1 MNQMHT
7 IHRGFVRAFFAA
19 FVVAA
24 TLSSPAAAKPLYITV
39 NRAFSPGEN
48 PLVDVAFAEKGPV
61 ELRVLQPKNLESY
74 LAKQE
79 NLRRAWDKPPA
90 LDNPGRA
97 LSYGFNKMKTPGR
110 FLLFALNSEMRVAL
124 GETLAERPEDEQI
137 TRASLEQ
144 GAKKLVGVPADM
156 ELVSQQWL
164 NLDLG
169 GGDRAFDV
177 PGFSGW
183 SSTSSGFQE
192 RRVRLRK
199 LPAGVYV
206 LQLVQGNVE
215 GQVVLVVTDLSVQ
228 VKQTDHK
235 VLVRVASSAQL
246 PVADAAITV
255 RRAGGKPLTAKT
267 DAKGEAFIDVDEPQL
282 LITAQ
287 RPADK
292 GTDTAI
298 VDTEF
303 FSTLAASPDVFLYT
317 DRPIY
322 RAGDDVQFRGIARQ
336 PDGFL
341 SRLFAPKNRSVTVQL
356 VAAGAASGTTA
367 AATTVLTIDALGS
380 FSGELHCP
388 DDATE
393 GVYRVQAILD
403 GMPHVGE
410 VRVQE
415 YVKPTFFLELTTASD
430 SVAPGGTITAKVKAE
445 RYAGGAPANTA
456 YEVTLTR
463 SSLQAP
469 TWVDD
474 AGMGGEGSKVTYGS
488 SSTTEGKL
496 SVPERLYS
504 SVSVR
509 LDDGT
514 ADSEDTWKS
523 AAVFAADGTATIEVP
538 VPALAAGEERLPFK
552 YTLSVR
558 ARDDQGTFAASS
570 SSLFLSPVDVM
581 GAVRFSAA
589 VVQAGA
595 TAGLTVRSTSL
606 GGKVAP
612 KTAGA
617 VAFLARG
624 ARGDEREISRADF
637 VTDDDGKVMLP
648 IPTKDIGAVIAR
660 VTLFD
665 AKKAKWTGEERLLVV
680 GERGEAVEW
689 VPELVLTSI
698 GGSLAPGDT
707 AQVIA
712 MLPDEWG
719 PGGKAKGP
727 LWITLG
733 GTTIFETK
741 LLENA
746 EGHTV
751 VIPVQMQEEY
761 GSAVYVSVGY
771 ATRSGRWEERTV
783 PFRIVPRERVLTISV
798 VPTMAEA
805 EPLGEQTV
813 RLRVTDHRGRGVAA
827 QVSLGVVDKAIYA
840 VQAEFRPSAVDFFY
854 PLVRNNV
861 ANFFSAEF
869 QGYGYGHQ
877 IARRFGDDG
886 VRFAAVKPPKKKAD
900 ERDTAY
906 WNGSILTDDS
916 GTATVTFR
924 LPSNQTLWTM
934 TAVAADADG
943 RVGEGLGQFATR
955 GKSTLHMAAPQFLR
969 VGDAAT
975 AMARFARGKD
985 SDFKGTLNVA
995 ASSTGAL
1002 VAKVETGVV
1011 DLAGASERV
1020 VPVALSATSSGA
1032 GNLVLRVTGGTSALL
1047 DNRSIDVEDAVV
1059 TDIVMASKVGG
1070 GALALSTMKEAKL
1083 TEVELVL
1090 QATLFDAAMADLREL
1105 LVYPYGC
1112 LEQLVASTAP
1122 SLALVNALQEIKTLD
1137 QLTPETKALL
1147 VEGRS
1152 RAENG
1157 VQRILANAKTGGGFS
1172 WYGAETPSVE
1182 MTILGLGG
1190 LVPALKAGVV
1200 PARDP
1205 RLLASV
1211 AWLEAQEGLS
1221 PQLEAWR
1228 AWVLA
1233 HHDPRRAQGRVR
1245 AALSATSTAAP
1256 DVVTGALVALA
1267 AEAAGIHKE
1276 PGTAERVKSLAVA
1289 SRAAFLGTGT
1299 AGNAEDSWHFPLFLT
1314 GRSAILGNAARLD
1327 GGDVNALK
1335 ARYLALYAT
1344 EGLSTLDRATLIQH
1358 SLWLVVSDAKNMT
1371 AMKPPSVEG
1380 AGTVKFARRGAGLV
1394 ASLADGTASVTVGAF
1409 DGVATLRAKRTLPA
1423 ALAPAVA
1430 DGFTIERRYWSIGSG
1445 TKKPIA
1451 AGGSVAQGDLVW
1463 VQLLVDLNG
1472 SPQERS
1478 AYSVVEDFIPAG
1490 FSPLRE
1496 DKEFRGA
1503 PLSLLLTPAQLRQR
1517 TFSPRK
1523 VAFFLEE
1530 GAWWMGSP
1538 RELGYVMRADFV
1550 GTFIAPPAT
1559 AADMYQNRAHARTA
1573 SSSLSVSSSV
1583 NGQ

>member
-1 MNQMHT
+1 MSQS
-7 IHRGFVRAFFAA
+7 IIARALFAA
-19 FVVAA
+19 IVVVT
-24 TLSSPAAAKPLYITV
+24 TLSAPAAAKPLYITV
-39 NRAFSPGEN
+39 NRAFSPSES

-61 ELRVLQPKNLESY
+61 QLRVLQPKDLEKY

-79 NLRRAWDKPPA
+79 NLRRAWDKPPS

-97 LSYGFNKMKTPGR
+97 LSIGINEMRTPGR
-110 FLLFALNSEMRVAL
+110 FLLFSLNAEMRAAL
-124 GETLAERPEDEQI
+124 GDTLVKRAEDDAS
-137 TRASLEQ
+137 TSASLAT
-144 GAKKLVGVPADM
+144 GARKLVGVPGDM
-156 ELVSQQWL
+156 SLVSQQWL

-183 SSTSSGFQE
+183 STSSSGFQE
-192 RRVRLRK
+192 RRVRLK
-199 LPAGVYV
+199 PLPAGVYV

-235 VLVRVASSAQL
+235 VLVRVASSAQR

-267 DAKGEAFIDVDEPQL
+267 DDKGEAFIDVEEPQL

-287 RPADK
+287 RPAGA

-356 VAAGAASGTTA
+356 VAVGAADNA
-367 AATTVLTIDALGS
+367 VAATTVLTIDALGS
-380 FSGELHCP
+380 FNGELHCP

-393 GVYRVQAILD
+393 GVYRVQAVLD
-403 GMPHVGE
+403 GAPHVGE

-415 YVKPTFFLELTTASD
+415 YVKPTFFLEVKTASD
-430 SVAPGGTITAKVKAE
+430 AVAPGGTIKATIKAE
-445 RYAGGAPANTA
+445 RYAGGAPSNTA

-463 SSLQAP
+463 TSLEAP

-474 AGMGGEGSKVTYGS
+474 AGLGGEGSKVTYGS
-488 SSTTEGKL
+488 TSTTEGKL

-504 SVSVR
+504 TVTNR
-509 LDDGT
+509 LNDGS
-514 ADSEDTWKS
+514 ADGEDTWKS
-523 AAVFAADGTATIEVP
+523 APVFDADGTATIEVP

-558 ARDDQGTFAASS
+558 ARDDQGTFAGSS
-570 SSLFLSPVDVM
+570 TPLFLSPVDVM

-589 VVQAGA
+589 VVKAGA
-595 TAGLTVRSTSL
+595 TAAVTIRSTTL

-612 KTAGA
+612 KTSGT
-617 VAFLARG
+617 VAFFAR
-624 ARGDEREISRADF
+624 AANGDERELSTSTIT
-637 VTDDDGKVMLP
+637 TDDDGKATLE
-648 IPTKDIGAVIAR
+648 IPTKTIGAVIAR
-660 VTLFD
+660 VTLLD
-665 AKKAKWTGEERLLVV
+665 AKKATWTGEERLLVV
-680 GERGEAVEW
+680 GDRGEAVEW
-689 VPELVLTSI
+689 VPELVLTSL
-698 GGSLAPGDT
+698 GGSVAPGDT
-707 AQVIA
+707 TEIIA

-741 LLENA
+741 LIADA

-751 VIPVQMQEEY
+751 VIPVEIEEEF

-771 ATRSGRWEERTV
+771 PTRSGRWEERTV
-783 PFRIVPRERVLTISV
+783 PFRIVPKERVLSISV

-840 VQAEFRPSAVDFFY
+840 VQAEFRPKAVDFFY

-916 GTATVTFR
+916 GAATVTFR

-934 TAVAADADG
+934 TAVAADVDG

-955 GKSTLHMAAPQFLR
+955 GKSTVHVAAPQFLR
-969 VGDAAT
+969 VGDTAT

-985 SDFKGTLNVA
+985 SDFKGSLNVA
-995 ASSTGAL
+995 ATSSGAL
-1002 VAKVETGVV
+1002 VAKVDAGAV

-1032 GNLVLRVTGGTSALL
+1032 GSLGLRVTGGASALL
-1047 DNRSIDVEDAVV
+1047 DTRSIDVEEAVV
-1059 TDIVMASKVGG
+1059 TDTVLSSKVGG
-1070 GALALSTMKEAKL
+1070 GALSLPMLKDAKL

-1090 QATLFDAAMADLREL
+1090 QATLFDAALADLREL

-1122 SLALVNALQEIKTLD
+1122 SLALVNALEQLKTID
-1137 QLTPETKALL
+1137 QLSPESKALL

-1152 RAENG
+1152 RATNG
-1157 VQRILANAKTGGGFS
+1157 VQRILANAKPSGGFA
-1172 WYGAETPSVE
+1172 WYGADTPSVE

-1190 LVPALKAGVV
+1190 LVPALKAGLV
-1200 PARDP
+1200 PARDT
-1205 RLLASV
+1205 RVTSSLT
-1211 AWLEAQEGLS
+1211 WLEAQEGLS
-1221 PQLEAWR
+1221 PQMDAWR

-1233 HHDPRRAQGRVR
+1233 HHDPKRGQARVR
-1245 AALSATSTAAP
+1245 AALAASSTSTP
-1256 DVVTGALVALA
+1256 DPVTGAIVALA
-1267 AEAAGIHKE
+1267 AEAAGLAKE
-1276 PGTAERVKSLAVA
+1276 PGTAEQVKVLAKA
-1289 SRAAFLGTGT
+1289 ARAAFVGNAAG
-1299 AGNAEDSWHFPLFLT
+1299 AGNVDDSFHFPLFAT
-1314 GRSAILGNAARLD
+1314 GRQAILGNAARLD
-1327 GGDVNALK
+1327 GGDVAALK
-1335 ARYLALYAT
+1335 GRYLALYAS

-1358 SLWLVVSDAKNMT
+1358 SLWLVVADAKAT
-1371 AMKPPSVEG
+1371 AAMKPPSVDG
-1380 AGTVKFARRGAGLV
+1380 AGTVKLVRRGAGLV
-1394 ASLADGTASVTVGAF
+1394 ALLADGTASVTVGAF
-1409 DGVATLRAKRTLPA
+1409 DGVATLRARRTLPA
-1423 ALAPAVA
+1423 ASAPAVA
-1430 DGFTIERRYWSIGSG
+1430 EGFTIERRYWSIGSG
-1445 TKKPIA
+1445 TKKAIP

-1472 SPQERS
+1472 ARQERS

-1503 PLSLLLTPAQLRQR
+1503 PLSLSLTPSQLRQR

-1530 GAWWMGSP
+1530 SAWWMGSP
-1538 RELGYVMRADFV
+1538 RELGYVMRADFA

-1559 AADMYQNRAHARTA
+1559 AEDMYRQSAHARTV
-1573 SSSLSVSSSV
+1573 SSSLTVTPSV

>member
-1 MNQMHT
+1 MNQKN
-7 IHRGFVRAFFAA
+7 VVLALAA
-19 FVVAA
+19 VAVVVA
-24 TLSSPAAAKPLYITV
+24 TLSMPAAAKPLYITV
-39 NRAFSPGEN
+39 NRAFSPVES
-48 PLVDVAFAEKGPV
+48 PVVDVAFAEQGPV
-61 ELRVLQPKNLESY
+61 QLRVLQPKDLEKY

-79 NLRRAWDKPPA
+79 NLRRAWDKPPT

-97 LSYGFNKMKTPGR
+97 LSVGFNAMRTPGK
-110 FLLFALNSEMRVAL
+110 FLLFSLNTQMRVAL
-124 GETLAERPEDEQI
+124 GDVLAEREAKERTTHADL
-137 TRASLEQ
+137 AL

-156 ELVSQQWL
+156 ALVSQQWL

-192 RRVRLRK
+192 RRVRLK
-199 LPAGVYV
+199 PLPAGVYV

-235 VLVRVASSAQL
+235 ILVRVASSAQT

-267 DAKGEAFIDVDEPQL
+267 DSKGEAFIDVDEPQL

-287 RPADK
+287 RPAGA

-303 FSTLAASPDVFLYT
+303 FSTLAASADVFLYT

-322 RAGDDVQFRGIARQ
+322 RSGDDVQFRGIARQ

-341 SRLFAPKNRSVTVQL
+341 SRLFSPKNRSVTVQL
-356 VAAGAASGTTA
+356 VNVGDNNSVV
-367 AATTVLTIDALGS
+367 ATTVLTIDALGS
-380 FSGELHCP
+380 FNGELHCP
-388 DDATE
+388 DGATE
-393 GVYRVQAILD
+393 GVYRVQAVLD
-403 GMPHVGE
+403 GAPHVGE

-415 YVKPTFFLELTTASD
+415 YVKPTFFLELQTASD
-430 SVAPGGTITAKVKAE
+430 SVAPGGTIKATVKAE
-445 RYAGGAPANTA
+445 RYAGGAPNNTA

-463 SSLQAP
+463 TSLEAP

-474 AGMGGEGSKVTYGS
+474 AGLGGEGSKVTYGS

-504 SVSVR
+504 TVADR
-509 LDDGT
+509 LNAGT

-523 AAVFAADGTATIEVP
+523 APLFADDGTVSIEVP
-538 VPALAAGEERLPFK
+538 VPALNPGEERLPFR

-570 SSLFLSPVDVM
+570 APLFLSPVDVM
-581 GAVRFSAA
+581 GSTRFSAA
-589 VVQAGA
+589 VVKAGA
-595 TAGLTVRSTSL
+595 TAELTVRSTSL
-606 GGKVAP
+606 GGKAAP
-612 KTAGA
+612 KTSGT
-617 VAFLARG
+617 VAFFARDP
-624 ARGDEREISRADF
+624 RGDERELSTSTIT
-637 VTDDDGKVMLP
+637 TDDDGKATLE
-648 IPTKDIGAVIAR
+648 IPTKTIGAVIAR
-660 VTLFD
+660 VTLLD
-665 AKKAKWTGEERLLVV
+665 AKKATWTGEQRLLVV

-689 VPELVLTSI
+689 VPELVLTTL
-698 GGSLAPGDT
+698 GGSVAPGDT
-707 AQVIA
+707 VDVIA

-741 LLENA
+741 LIDNA

-751 VIPVQMQEEY
+751 VIPVDIAEEF

-771 ATRSGRWEERTV
+771 PTRSGRWEERTV
-783 PFRIVPRERVLTISV
+783 PFRIVPRERVLNISV

-813 RLRVTDHRGRGVAA
+813 RLRVTDHRGRGVVA
-827 QVSLGVVDKAIYA
+827 QVSLGVVDKAVYA
-840 VQAEFRPSAVDFFY
+840 VQAEFRPKAVDFFY

-877 IARRFGDDG
+877 LARRFSDDG

-906 WNGSILTDDS
+906 WNGSVLTDDS
-916 GTATVTFR
+916 GAATVTFR

-934 TAVAADADG
+934 TAVAADAEG

-955 GKSTLHMAAPQFLR
+955 GKSTLQMAAPQFLR
-969 VGDAAT
+969 VGDTAT
-975 AMARFARGKD
+975 AMARFSRGKD
-985 SDFKGTLNVA
+985 SDFKGSLNVS
-995 ASSTGAL
+995 ASASGAL
-1002 VAKVETGVV
+1002 TAKVDASTV

-1020 VPVALSATSSGA
+1020 VPVALSATTSGP
-1032 GNLVLRVTGGTSALL
+1032 GNLALRVSGGPSGLL
-1047 DNRSIDVEDAVV
+1047 DNRSIDVEEAVV
-1059 TDIVMASKVGG
+1059 ADTVLVSKVGG
-1070 GALALSTMKEAKL
+1070 GALALPMLKDAKL

-1090 QATLFDAAMADLREL
+1090 QATLFDAALADLREL

-1122 SLALVNALQEIKTLD
+1122 SLALVNALEALKTLD

-1152 RAENG
+1152 RANNG
-1157 VQRILANAKTGGGFS
+1157 VQRILANARPGGGFS
-1172 WYGAETPSVE
+1172 WYGADSSSVE
-1182 MTILGLGG
+1182 MTVLALSG
-1190 LVPALKAGVV
+1190 LVPAVKAGLVS
-1200 PARDP
+1200 ARDL
-1205 RLLASV
+1205 RVSSSV
-1211 AWLEAQEGLS
+1211 AWLEAQNDLS
-1221 PQLEAWR
+1221 PQLDAWR
-1228 AWVLA
+1228 IWVIA
-1233 HHDPRRAQGRVR
+1233 NHDPKRAQARVR
-1245 AALSATSTAAP
+1245 AALSSSSATTLDP
-1256 DVVTGALVALA
+1256 LTGALIALA
-1267 AEAAGIHKE
+1267 ADAAGLAKE
-1276 PGTAERVKSLAVA
+1276 AGTAEQVKALAVT
-1289 SRAAFLGTGT
+1289 SRAAFVGANVA
-1299 AGNAEDSWHFPLFLT
+1299 AGNADDTWRLPLFAT
-1314 GRSAILGNAARLD
+1314 GRQAVLGNAARLD

-1335 ARYLALYAT
+1335 ARYLALYAS

-1358 SLWLVVSDAKNMT
+1358 SLWLVVAEAKT
-1371 AMKPPSVEG
+1371 TAAMKPPTVVG
-1380 AGTVKFARRGAGLV
+1380 AGTVTFARRGAGLI
-1394 ASLADGTASVTVGAF
+1394 AMLTDGTASVTVSAF
-1409 DGVATLRAKRTLPA
+1409 DGVATLRARRTVPA
-1423 ALAPAVA
+1423 DSAPAVA
-1430 DGFTIERRYWSIGSG
+1430 DGFKIERKYWSIGSG
-1445 TKKPIA
+1445 TPRAIA
-1451 AGGSVAQGDLVW
+1451 VGGSVAQGDLVW
-1463 VQLLVDLNG
+1463 VQLVVDLNG
-1472 SPQERS
+1472 APLERS

-1503 PLSLLLTPAQLRQR
+1503 PLSLALTPTQLRQR

-1530 GAWWMGSP
+1530 SAWWMGSA
-1538 RELGYVMRADFV
+1538 RELGYVMRADFA

-1559 AADMYQNRAHARTA
+1559 AQDMYRQSAHARTT
-1573 SSSLSVSSSV
+1573 SSSLTITPSA
-1583 NGQ
+1583 NGR